1 MRLIL
6 VCIAFIITVLIIGY
20 QQSKIEKL
28 HQEMKS
34 ITNIKDSLYDELFY
48 TKVMLNRYEL
58 TLEHIERVDK
68 KAALEF
74 VNFMNHETE

>member
-6 VCIAFIITVLIIGY
+6 VCIVFIITVLIIGY

-34 ITNIKDSLYDELFY
+34 ITNIKDSLYDELFN
-48 TKVMLNRYEL
+48 THVMNGRYEL
-58 TLEHIERVDK
+58 SLDHLEKVNP